1 MNSPRPLSFRTSR
14 RLTSLSLAAIVAL
27 GAAACRSGPPRGPNG
42 GPQPIHVPAMEA
54 SGKFFDAQLSAS
66 VRFGRA
72 NFPGGPGRPGG
83 ADGGA
88 RGEGRGPRGGGGGFS
103 ASAGMGPVGVGGG
116 GGGGRGPGGGGPDF
130 DGEGPSASPV
140 GARARTENNPA
151 VQLHLSLT
159 NDGADPLEIEVLE
172 FSSLLGNFAVQPAK
186 VSLAPGQTARFEPMT
201 SRLGIPQGDLPIKVR
216 LRHGDKTDEQTLI
229 LKIVPDTAADAP

>member
-1 MNSPRPLSFRTSR
+1 
-14 RLTSLSLAAIVAL
+14 
-27 GAAACRSGPPRGPNG
+27 
-42 GPQPIHVPAMEA
+42 MEA
-54 SGKFFDAQLSAS
+54 SGKFFATQVSAF

-72 NFPGGPGRPGG
+72 NFPGSPGRPGG
-83 ADGGA
+83 AQGGA
-88 RGEGRGPRGGGGGFS
+88 HGEGRGPRGGGGGFS

-116 GGGGRGPGGGGPDF
+116 GGGRGPDGGGRDF
-130 DGEGPSASPV
+130 GEGPSASPV

-159 NDGADPLEIEVLE
+159 NDGTEPFEIEVLE

-186 VSLAPGQTARFEPMT
+186 VSLAPGQSAAFDPMT

-229 LKIVPDTAADAP
+229 LKMIEGSAAP